1 VSDGR
6 LGVKTRRRS
15 GLPGQRRGRR
25 RRGALGHARSEAGRR
40 RRRRLQTRAVGA
52 ARGKASGPGLSGR
65 RASDTETA
73 LSGVPRVPGRRR
85 LYGVAHARGSAAVAH
100 ALGGDGVLTSGS
112 GAERERL
119 TGGTPRQ
126 IISELKTIPNENS
139 SNEMARN

>member
-6 LGVKTRRRS
+6 LGVKTRRCS

-25 RRGALGHARSEAGRR
+25 RRGAVRHAQSEAG

-73 LSGVPRVPGRRR
+73 LSGVPRVPGRQR
-85 LYGVAHARGSAAVAH
+85 LYGVARGSAAVAH

>member
-40 RRRRLQTRAVGA
+40 RRLQTRAVGA
-52 ARGKASGPGLSGR
+52 ARGEASGPGLSGR
-65 RASDTETA
+65 RASDTKTT
-73 LSGVPRVPGRRR
+73 LSGVPRVPGRQR
-85 LYGVAHARGSAAVAH
+85 LYGVARARGSAAVAH